1 MTRNPRPFV
10 IERWTTASES
20 YKLSDIEEDLAEQ
33 VTDEKA
39 WDEYVR
45 TKARDSRGGMRSALS
60 QILQFYRP
68 MWQFATMIQEVEM
81 GVEDVAEDVDVSP
94 IWSMAFLNVKV
105 ITA

>member
-1 MTRNPRPFV
+1 MV
-10 IERWTTASES
+10 
-20 YKLSDIEEDLAEQ
+20 EQ

-60 QILQFYRP
+60 QILQLYRP

-94 IWSMAFLNVKV
+94 IWSMLYLNVKV
-105 ITA
+105 MHCANSSLQLMTVTADISIVIG

>member
-1 MTRNPRPFV
+1 
-10 IERWTTASES
+10 
-20 YKLSDIEEDLAEQ
+20 
-33 VTDEKA
+33 
-39 WDEYVR
+39 
-45 TKARDSRGGMRSALS
+45 MRSALS

>member
-1 MTRNPRPFV
+1 LV
-10 IERWTTASES
+10 
-20 YKLSDIEEDLAEQ
+20 EQ

-45 TKARDSRGGMRSALS
+45 TKARDSRGGMRSALT
-60 QILQFYRP
+60 QILQLYRP

-94 IWSMAFLNVKV
+94 IWSMLYLNVKV
-105 ITA
+105 MHCANSSLQLMTVTANISTVIG

>member
-1 MTRNPRPFV
+1 LV
-10 IERWTTASES
+10 
-20 YKLSDIEEDLAEQ
+20 EQ

-60 QILQFYRP
+60 QILQLYRP

-81 GVEDVAEDVDVSP
+81 GEEDVAEDVDVSP
-94 IWSMAFLNVKV
+94 IWSMLLIRWDRLCSEEDRLGE
-105 ITA
+105 ITSGSYKSLG

>member
-1 MTRNPRPFV
+1 LV
-10 IERWTTASES
+10 
-20 YKLSDIEEDLAEQ
+20 EQ

-60 QILQFYRP
+60 QILQLYRP

-94 IWSMAFLNVKV
+94 IWSMLYLNVKV
-105 ITA
+105 THCANSSLQLTTVTANISTVIG

>member
-1 MTRNPRPFV
+1 LV
-10 IERWTTASES
+10 
-20 YKLSDIEEDLAEQ
+20 EQ

-45 TKARDSRGGMRSALS
+45 TKARDSRGGMRSALT
-60 QILQFYRP
+60 QILQLYRP

-94 IWSMAFLNVKV
+94 IWSMLFLNVKV
-105 ITA
+105 VYCIEPNSQLMTVTANFSIVIG

>member
-1 MTRNPRPFV
+1 LV
-10 IERWTTASES
+10 
-20 YKLSDIEEDLAEQ
+20 EQ

-60 QILQFYRP
+60 QILQLYRP

-94 IWSMAFLNVKV
+94 IWSMLYLNVKV
-105 ITA
+105 MHCANSSLQLMTVTADISIVIG